1 MMTDRTRDDLV
12 TQALINLKVIGSGQS
27 PDADDGATV
36 DGKIDGL
43 FGELESRGIVSVPDD
58 DAIPAEFFNP
68 LAELL
73 ANECAPAFGM
83 AKDAGMREDAE
94 ARLKIMTRQQPRRLL
109 GTDRIFR
116 VGVRRGR
123 AFGGG

>member
-1 MMTDRTRDDLV
+1 MERLYCS
-12 TQALINLKVIGSGQS
+12 QALINLKVIGSGQS
-27 PDADDGATV
+27 PDADDGAAV

-43 FGELESRGIVSVPDD
+43 LGELESRGIVSVPDD

-68 LAELL
+68 LSELL

-116 VGVRRGR
+116 VGVRGGR
-123 AFGGG
+123 AVSGG